1 MRHINLENWV
11 RRDHFKTFSTY
22 DYPHFNLCANVDIS
36 AFYPAVKRRGVSFTV
51 AFTYLLAKAAN
62 TIPEFR
68 YRIRGE
74 GVVEHEI
81 VHPAITL
88 LLDNDLFTFCSF
100 TYVDDF
106 SEFAAEAAQRIA
118 YIKEHPTLEDEPGKD
133 DELYMS
139 ALPWVSFTGVLHP
152 LKLYPADSIP
162 RFAWGK
168 FFEEGQSRKMPL
180 SVQGHHAL
188 MDGLHMGRFYIVVQE
203 YLDQPELVLGEGW

>member
-1 MRHINLENWV
+1 MRKVNLETWA
-11 RRDHFKTFSTY
+11 RRDHFKTFNAF
-22 DYPHFNLCANVDIS
+22 DFPHFNLCANVDIT
-36 AFYPAVKRRGVSFTV
+36 AFYPAVKRLGVLFTV
-51 AFTYLLAKAAN
+51 AFTYLLTKAAN

-68 YRIRGE
+68 YRIRGDE
-74 GVVEHEI
+74 VVEHEI

-106 SEFAAEAAQRIA
+106 SEFAEKAAERIA
-118 YIKEHPTLEDEPGKD
+118 YIKDHPTLEDEPGKD
-133 DELYMS
+133 DELYMT
-139 ALPWVSFTGVLHP
+139 ALPWVAFTGVMHP

-180 SVQGHHAL
+180 NVQGHHAL
-188 MDGLHMGRFYIVVQE
+188 MDGLHMGRFYITVQE
-203 YLDQPELVLGEGW
+203 YLDQPESVLGEG

>member
-1 MRHINLENWV
+1 MRKINLETWV
-11 RRDHFKTFSTY
+11 RRDHFNMFRNY

-36 AFYPAVKRRGVSFTV
+36 AFYPAVKRRGVSFTN
-51 AFTYLLAKAAN
+51 AFTYLLTKAAN

-68 YRIRGE
+68 YRIRGKE
-74 GVVEHEI
+74 VVEHEI

-106 SEFAAEAAQRIA
+106 SVFAAEAEKRIA
-118 YIKEHPTLEDEPGKD
+118 YIKEHPTIEDEPGKD
-133 DELYMS
+133 DELYMT
-139 ALPWVSFTGVLHP
+139 ALPWVAFTGVMHP
-152 LKLYPADSIP
+152 LKLYPADSVP

-188 MDGLHMGRFYIVVQE
+188 MDGLHMGRFYIALQE
-203 YLDQPELVLGEGW
+203 YLDQPESVLGEG